1 MAAIIILT
9 IWPENLLEPGFQM
22 SFAATTGLVV
32 VFRGLKDVRWWQA
45 MYHGRWR
52 YIQPVIG
59 LLGSSL
65 VAGLAT
71 APFAAY
77 HFNQVAHYGLIA
89 NVISLPLMSLAVMPC
104 AVMAAVLWP
113 LGLHGIALWGMGQG
127 IAAILAVAA
136 WVSGLGGAVSLI
148 PQAPPYS
155 LMIFVLGAMLI
166 ILLRDRMRW
175 VAAPLIVTS
184 LILWGQGTRPDVLVT
199 GNGRLVGVLDDGKRA
214 LNRKRGN
221 GFAARTWLEND
232 GLLFDQK
239 KNAALFAAPNVD
251 RFIHAV
257 GDDLIFYLWGKK
269 LDPYELDDL
278 CREYTVL
285 IAPQWD
291 ENVGGECEFWG
302 KKRLRYDGSLSF
314 AASKDGLEIKTA
326 RQEGGKRL
334 WNSYRLRKVRGI

>member
-1 MAAIIILT
+1 
-9 IWPENLLEPGFQM
+9 
-22 SFAATTGLVV
+22 
-32 VFRGLKDVRWWQA
+32 
-45 MYHGRWR
+45 
-52 YIQPVIG
+52 
-59 LLGSSL
+59 
-65 VAGLAT
+65 
-71 APFAAY
+71 
-77 HFNQVAHYGLIA
+77 
-89 NVISLPLMSLAVMPC
+89 
-104 AVMAAVLWP
+104 MAAVLWP

-199 GNGRLVGVLDDGKRA
+199 GNGRLVGILDHGERA

-232 GLLFDQK
+232 GLLFDQQ

-257 GDDLIFYLWGKK
+257 GDDHIFYLWGKK
-269 LDPYELDDL
+269 LDPLELDDL
-278 CREYTVL
+278 CRQYTVL

-314 AASKDGLEIKTA
+314 AASNDGLEIKTA

-334 WNSYRLRKVRGI
+334 WNSYRLRKARGI